1 MNEIKQLKKIIK
13 QKEENRKKIARK
25 LSGNKMVS
33 PSVLQGIFFS
43 RAPLSGFGPNL
54 LGDNPKIGQR
64 RITRGEPRPNI
75 VYTYFHVHF
84 HYQVEDNR

>member
-43 RAPLSGFGPNL
+43 RAPLGGFGPKIVL
-54 LGDNPKIGQR
+54 VAIPKN
-64 RITRGEPRPNI
+64 GEKRVI
-75 VYTYFHVHF
+75 LYTIYAQGIPPIKGVI
-84 HYQVEDNR
+84 